1 MLVNAVWMSASFVER
16 HTARPHLIYLKVSPE
31 YLRCGGKRR
40 SSFNAPLDRK
50 GFRNA
55 LIHGGASAK
64 VAQTLAGHHSAR
76 FTLDQYADV
85 VPEQLEKAAENVTE

>member
-1 MLVNAVWMSASFVER
+1 
-16 HTARPHLIYLKVSPE
+16 
-31 YLRCGGKRR
+31 
-40 SSFNAPLDRK
+40 LDRK